1 MLNGANKIQKVFQLL
16 THSMLNLLVA
26 LFSPARA
33 NMTIEQAIQLIKES
47 AAEVS
52 QLAKEF
58 TNSTNT
64 YSSKIGEI
72 WGSLVQGDS
81 PDPDLNGQLE
91 YAERSGF
98 TSCSATH
105 KKLYQLQHDK
115 GLMVT
120 WSEEDWRWENL
131 LQITKG
137 QPQLHP
143 FATLLINRGQLDKL
157 NNTFKIAY
165 GDGSSLLSFTSST
178 WTDVRVYWD
187 EVIKVLEEMKTT
199 SISQWFCEPFLHFT
213 HF

>member
-72 WGSLVQGDS
+72 WGSLV
-81 PDPDLNGQLE
+81 
-91 YAERSGF
+91 
-98 TSCSATH
+98 
-105 KKLYQLQHDK
+105 
-115 GLMVT
+115 
-120 WSEEDWRWENL
+120 
-131 LQITKG
+131 
-137 QPQLHP
+137 
-143 FATLLINRGQLDKL
+143 
-157 NNTFKIAY
+157 
-165 GDGSSLLSFTSST
+165 
-178 WTDVRVYWD
+178 
-187 EVIKVLEEMKTT
+187 
-199 SISQWFCEPFLHFT
+199 
-213 HF
+213 